1 METNNLLSFFD
12 DYIVTPGF
20 NRRDISKWF
29 TEKKHADYKRGVYA
43 ILNYRL
49 EVLYIGSSINLRKRI
64 PEHLYQDKL
73 TGHFQEVLLIGIK
86 RVDGDVT
93 SLEREY
99 IRELNPKLNKYR
111 YS

>member
-1 METNNLLSFFD
+1 MEINNCLSLFD

-20 NRRDISKWF
+20 NRTDISKWF
-29 TEKKHADYKRGVYA
+29 SKNKKDGYKRGVYA
-43 ILNYRL
+43 VLNYRL
-49 EVLYIGSSINLRKRI
+49 EVLYVGSSTNLRKRV

-86 RVDGDVT
+86 NLKGDVT

-99 IRELNPKLNKYR
+99 IRLLNPKLNKYR
-111 YS
+111 Y